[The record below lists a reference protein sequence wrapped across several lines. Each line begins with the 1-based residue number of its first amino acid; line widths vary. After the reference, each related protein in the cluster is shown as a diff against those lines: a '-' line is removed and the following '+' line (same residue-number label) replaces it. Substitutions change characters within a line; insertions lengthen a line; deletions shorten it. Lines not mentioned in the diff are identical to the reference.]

1 MHEFA
6 ELDFTADDI
15 AVRDLARRFTEE
27 HVAPHAHRIDEEE
40 SFPMDAIRAAAD
52 IGLLGILIPEDEGGS
67 GGSMLQYCLTMEEL
81 STACGA
87 TAATFMTQAHGM
99 IPIHLAGNAEQ
110 KARWLPRACTGEVIT
125 AIALTEPHAGSDMPA
140 MTTSAKKVDGGYLIN
155 GEKIFIT
162 NGNYADVISL
172 FARTS
177 PERYDGISLFAV
189 DAKSEGITFGKPIKK
204 MGIRGSDTA
213 QIFFTDVF
221 VPESDLL
228 GEEGIGFR
236 TAMGAL
242 GDARISTAAK
252 AIGLARGS
260 WDRAF
265 AYSQER
271 EQFGRPIYEFQAIQ
285 MRLMRLFS
293 MLTSARLMT
302 YQLARAIDQGVRSE
316 YAVESAMAKA
326 YCSDVAMEVT
336 SDCVEVLGG
345 YGYTREYEVER
356 FMRDAKIAQI
366 YDGTNDINR
375 TVMAKQ
381 ILRRHGGRS

>member
-1 MHEFA
+1 
-6 ELDFTADDI
+6 
-15 AVRDLARRFTEE
+15 
-27 HVAPHAHRIDEEE
+27 
-40 SFPMDAIRAAAD
+40 
-52 IGLLGILIPEDEGGS
+52 
-67 GGSMLQYCLTMEEL
+67 
-81 STACGA
+81 
-87 TAATFMTQAHGM
+87 
-99 IPIHLAGNAEQ
+99 
-110 KARWLPRACTGEVIT
+110 
-125 AIALTEPHAGSDMPA
+125 
-140 MTTSAKKVDGGYLIN
+140 
-155 GEKIFIT
+155 
-162 NGNYADVISL
+162 
-172 FARTS
+172 
-177 PERYDGISLFAV
+177 
-189 DAKSEGITFGKPIKK
+189 

-265 AYSQER
+265 AYSQQR

>member
-1 MHEFA
+1 
-6 ELDFTADDI
+6 
-15 AVRDLARRFTEE
+15 
-27 HVAPHAHRIDEEE
+27 
-40 SFPMDAIRAAAD
+40 
-52 IGLLGILIPEDEGGS
+52 
-67 GGSMLQYCLTMEEL
+67 
-81 STACGA
+81 
-87 TAATFMTQAHGM
+87 
-99 IPIHLAGNAEQ
+99 
-110 KARWLPRACTGEVIT
+110 
-125 AIALTEPHAGSDMPA
+125 

-155 GEKIFIT
+155 GEKIWIT
-162 NGNYADVISL
+162 NGNRADVISL
-172 FARTS
+172 FARTG

-189 DAKSEGITFGKPIKK
+189 DMKSDGITFGKPIKK

-221 VPESDLL
+221 VPDSDLL
-228 GEEGIGFR
+228 GAEGIGFQ

-265 AYSQER
+265 AYAQER

-285 MRLMRLFS
+285 MRLMRLLS
-293 MLTSARLMT
+293 SLTSARLMT
-302 YQLARAIDQGVRSE
+302 YQLARMIDRGMRTE
-316 YAVESAMAKA
+316 YAVEAAMAKS

-345 YGYTREYEVER
+345 YGYAREYEVER

-381 ILRRHGGRS
+381 ILRRRGGGRS

>member
-1 MHEFA
+1 MHDFA
-6 ELDFTADDI
+6 ELDFTDDDL
-15 AVRDLARRFTEE
+15 AVRDLARRFTAE
-27 HVAPHAHRIDEEE
+27 HVAPHARRIDEEE
-40 SFPMDAIRAAAD
+40 LFPIDAIRAAAD
-52 IGLLGILIPEDEGGS
+52 LGLLGILIPEEEGGS

-81 STACGA
+81 STACGS
-87 TAATFMTQAHGM
+87 TAATFMTQSHGM
-99 IPIHLAGNAEQ
+99 IPIHLAGNDEQ
-110 KARWLPRACTGEVIT
+110 KARWLPAACRGEIIT
-125 AIALTEPHAGSDMPA
+125 AIALSEPQAGSDMPA
-140 MTTSAKKVDGGYLIN
+140 MTTFAKKVDGGYRIN
-155 GEKIFIT
+155 GEKIWIT
-162 NGNYADVISL
+162 NGNHAGVISL

-177 PERYDGISLFAV
+177 ADRYNGISLFAV
-189 DAKSEGITFGKPIKK
+189 DAKSDGITFGKPIKK

-221 VPESDLL
+221 VPDSDLL

-265 AYSQER
+265 AYAQER
-271 EQFGRPIYEFQAIQ
+271 EQFGQPIYEFQAIQ

-302 YQLARAIDQGVRSE
+302 YQLARAIDRGVRSE
-316 YAVESAMAKA
+316 YAVEAAMAKA

-336 SDCVEVLGG
+336 SDCIEVLGG
-345 YGYTREYEVER
+345 YGYAREYEIER

-381 ILRRHGGRS
+381 MLRRRGAKS